1 MPSLTTAK
9 PIVAIVGRP
18 NVGKSTL
25 FNRITRSRRAIVGDE
40 PGITRDRIYAEAEW
54 LGKRFD
60 LVDTGGMLVG
70 ESAEVPAKIIEQ
82 ARIAIDEAAQVI
94 LVVDGRS
101 ELTAADQELALLLR
115 KTGKPVILAVNKM
128 DTEAALALAADFYGL
143 GISRVIPVSAE
154 HSRGVDDLLDAV
166 TAEFPQ
172 PSEEGIETEKREVSV
187 AIIGRPNVGKS
198 TLVNRLIGDERS
210 IVSET
215 PGTTRDAVDTLVERD
230 GNLYRL
236 VDTAGIRRKGKT
248 HLMAE
253 KLSVVMARRH
263 IRLSDIVLLLI
274 DATEGITAPDAT
286 IGGYAHEEGRS
297 VIVLINK
304 WDLVKDRRAAAE
316 EIKNQALRRL
326 KFLDY
331 APRLFISAQSGLGI
345 AKVFP
350 EIQKVAAARRRH
362 IPTAELNRFLHS
374 VDLDRATS
382 PASQKPKIY
391 YMTQAAS
398 APPRFILF
406 TDKTRRLHF
415 SFERFLIN
423 QLRRA
428 YGFEGTPIA
437 LQLRPHR
444 G

>member
-1 MPSLTTAK
+1 MHAISGQRPV
-9 PIVAIVGRP
+9 VAIVGRP

-54 LGKRFD
+54 LGKRFE

-70 ESAEVPAKIIEQ
+70 ESAEVPSKIIEQ
-82 ARIAIDEAAQVI
+82 ARIAIDQAAQVI

-115 KTGKPVILAVNKM
+115 KTGKPVVLAVNKM
-128 DTEAALALAADFYGL
+128 DTDAVLPAASDFYGL
-143 GISRVIPVSAE
+143 GIARVIPVSAE

-166 TAEFPQ
+166 TTEFPE
-172 PSEEGIETEKREVSV
+172 PEEAVSDAPKNEVSV

-198 TLVNRLIGDERS
+198 TLLNRLTGDERS
-210 IVSET
+210 IVSEV
-215 PGTTRDAVDTLVERD
+215 PGTTRDAVDTLVERH
-230 GNLYRL
+230 GHLYRL

-286 IGGYAHEEGRS
+286 IGGYAHEEGKS

-304 WDLVKDRRAAAE
+304 WDLVKERRIAAE
-316 EIKNQALRRL
+316 ELKEQAHRKL

-350 EIQKVAAARRRH
+350 EIQRVAEARRLH
-362 IPTAELNRFLHS
+362 IPTAELNRFLHT
-374 VDLDRATS
+374 VDFDRATS
-382 PASQKPKIY
+382 PAAQKPKIY
-391 YMTQAAS
+391 YITQAAA

-406 TDKTRRLHF
+406 TDKTRRMHF
-415 SFERFLIN
+415 SFERFIIN
-423 QLRRA
+423 QLRRK

-437 LQLRPHR
+437 LQLRPHHP
-444 G
+444 

>member
-1 MPSLTTAK
+1 MPNHVDRR
-9 PIVAIVGRP
+9 PVVAIVGRP

-25 FNRITRSRRAIVGDE
+25 FNRITRSRRSIVGDE

-54 LGKRFD
+54 LGKTFE

-82 ARIAIDEAAQVI
+82 AGVAIGEAAQVI
-94 LVVDGRS
+94 MVVDGRG
-101 ELTAADQELALLLR
+101 EITAADQELAGLLR

-128 DTEAALALAADFYGL
+128 DTEAVLPSASEFYRL

-166 TAEFPQ
+166 TEGFPS
-172 PSEEGIETEKREVSV
+172 PSEENEEATEREVSV

-198 TLVNRLIGDERS
+198 TLLNRLTGDDRS
-210 IVSET
+210 IVSEI
-215 PGTTRDAVDTLVERD
+215 PGTTRDAVDTVVERE
-230 GNLYRL
+230 GHRYRL

-274 DATEGITAPDAT
+274 DGTEGITAADAT

-304 WDLVKDRRAAAE
+304 WDLVKDRRIAAE
-316 EIKNQALRRL
+316 ELNDQVRRKL

-331 APRLFISAQSGLGI
+331 APRMFISAQSGMGI

-350 EIQKVAAARRRH
+350 EIQRVAEARQLH
-362 IPTAELNRFLHS
+362 IPTAELNRFLKS

-382 PASQKPKIY
+382 PAAQKPKIY

-406 TDKTRRLHF
+406 TDKVKRLHF
-415 SFERFLIN
+415 SFERFLVN
-423 QLRRA
+423 QLRKK

-444 G
+444 S